1 MLSVRFKHSLDV
13 HQTCIISPAES
24 KGTHGVYK
32 ASEAGL
38 NMLRAGCFLGDLVNK
53 DFIFQVL
60 DRSWLSE
67 EQGSG
72 FLGLTLKAFKKV
84 HAHQEFEL
92 QAKFSGASL
101 AWITLSDKGARGERT
116 DTSGPLIQDMVQS
129 RLTLSLTRGYV
140 IADNPVVLKSLLGHL
155 ALTAGVDLILTT
167 GGTGVAPRDI
177 TPEVTAGVLDKRLP
191 GFEQA
196 MMSVSLKKTAHAA
209 ISRAVAGI
217 LNQSLIINLP
227 GSPKGVRENLEAV
240 LPALEHALA
249 KLKGDPAD
257 CAVQ

>member
-1 MLSVRFKHSLDV
+1 MLYFRFKSSLDA
-13 HQTCIISPAES
+13 HQSCVISPAES
-24 KGTHGVYK
+24 KGAHGVYK
-32 ASEAGL
+32 ASEADL
-38 NMLRAGCFLGDLVNK
+38 KIARAGCFLEDQDLV
-53 DFIFQVL
+53 FQVL
-60 DRSWLSE
+60 NRSWSE
-67 EQGSG
+67 EHGSG
-72 FLGLTLKAFKKV
+72 FLSLTLKALKNV
-84 HAHQEFEL
+84 HKDQEFKL
-92 QAKFSGASL
+92 QPKFRGVSL

-116 DTSGPLIQDMVQS
+116 DTSGPLIQDIVKS
-129 RLTLSLTRGYV
+129 RLNLSLARGYV
-140 IADNPVVLKSLLGHL
+140 IPDNQVFLKSLLSHL

-196 MMSVSLKKTAHAA
+196 MMSASLKKTAHAA

-240 LPALEHALA
+240 LPALEHTLA